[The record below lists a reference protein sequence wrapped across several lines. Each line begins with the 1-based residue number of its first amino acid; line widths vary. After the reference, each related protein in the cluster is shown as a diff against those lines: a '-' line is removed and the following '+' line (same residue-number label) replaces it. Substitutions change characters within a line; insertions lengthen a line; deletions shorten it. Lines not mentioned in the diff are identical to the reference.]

1 MKKKLLALI
10 LSVFAM
16 TVQAQGENDVFQGK
30 WNFNA
35 PTAPYGY
42 NEGILN
48 FQQKDGKLT
57 AKIEL
62 PNSDLDIQQLKKEK
76 FGYSCS
82 EYIEGSEV
90 TIKFIKV
97 QENGETGL
105 KVVAEADGQ
114 VIDVKLKRK

>member
-1 MKKKLLALI
+1 
-10 LSVFAM
+10 M
-16 TVQAQGENDVFQGK
+16 TPKIDPFDHTLPH
-30 WNFNA
+30 
-35 PTAPYGY
+35 PTIFKHHY
-42 NEGILN
+42 LN
-48 FQQKDGKLT
+48 
-57 AKIEL
+57 I
-62 PNSDLDIQQLKKEK
+62 IQQLKKEK

-114 VIDVKLKRK
+114 VIDVKLKKK